1 MQQLTKVPSIEITSP
16 GVNIA
21 VVKKDDDGWKFL
33 LVQRAETESYPG
45 CWGFVT
51 GGKEGN
57 ETVAQTTAREL
68 KEEIGL
74 VADRMWSTEYL
85 IQFYEPEFDQ
95 IWQLPLVVAVVP
107 VDAKVRLTAENSD
120 FKWLYADKARKQVSW
135 KNLSTAIENITE
147 ELEVYPARTWVEIKP
162 SDQPKQPGNI

>member
-1 MQQLTKVPSIEITSP
+1 MVNVKNPAIEVTSP

-51 GGKEGN
+51 GTKTGT
-57 ETVAQTTAREL
+57 ETAVQTAVREL
-68 KEEIGL
+68 KEETGL
-74 VADRMWSTEYL
+74 VAERLWSTEYL

-95 IWQLPLVVAVVP
+95 IWLLPLIVAVVP
-107 VDAKVRLTAENSD
+107 QQASVTLTPENSG
-120 FKWLYADKARKQVSW
+120 FNWLYCNKARKLVSW
-135 KNLSTAIENITE
+135 KNLVVAIENITD
-147 ELEVYPARTWVEIKP
+147 ELEVYPAKTWVEIIP
-162 SDQPKQPGNI
+162 

>member
-1 MQQLTKVPSIEITSP
+1 VSNTKSPAISITSP

-51 GGKEGN
+51 GTKEGN
-57 ETVAQTTAREL
+57 ETAAQIVAREL
-68 KEEIGL
+68 KEEVGL
-74 VADRMWSTEYL
+74 TAERLWSTEYL

-95 IWQLPLVVAVVP
+95 IWILPLIVAVVSRDSA
-107 VDAKVRLTAENSD
+107 VTLTAENSG
-120 FKWLYADKARKQVSW
+120 FAWLYAHKARKLVSW
-135 KNLSTAIENITE
+135 KNLVKAIEDITD
-147 ELEVYPARTWVEIKP
+147 ELEVYPAKTWVEILR
-162 SDQPKQPGNI
+162 